1 MPVRPWL
8 TTSALNGPV
17 SAVSR
22 KADDGTPRSRSKPV
36 SSPRT
41 RPVTRFTPAALTRS
55 ASRAMSIELR
65 YGSPLPR
72 RYRFPFTTPS
82 GSGGTP
88 ASASVVKRASAP
100 SRRNAAADTY
110 SFSTDAGMRW
120 TPARLANS
128 SAPLSR
134 STTNAPEA
142 APAPAISRASARRVA
157 SGPAADA
164 AGATT
169 AARSRQKRTPS
180 RANAG
185 FTREDNGRLRRKSLI
200 ESTSLQRGWAT
211 S

>member
-1 MPVRPWL
+1 M
-8 TTSALNGPV
+8 
-17 SAVSR
+17 
-22 KADDGTPRSRSKPV
+22 
-36 SSPRT
+36 
-41 RPVTRFTPAALTRS
+41 TRFTPAALTWS

-88 ASASVVKRASAP
+88 ASASVLKRASAP

-157 SGPAADA
+157 SGPAAGRGRGDHGREEQAEEDA
-164 AGATT
+164 EPGQRGVHEGRQRATT
-169 AARSRQKRTPS
+169 AKVAYRV
-180 RANAG
+180 N
-185 FTREDNGRLRRKSLI
+185 
-200 ESTSLQRGWAT
+200 
-211 S
+211 

>member
-1 MPVRPWL
+1 M
-8 TTSALNGPV
+8 
-17 SAVSR
+17 
-22 KADDGTPRSRSKPV
+22 
-36 SSPRT
+36 
-41 RPVTRFTPAALTRS
+41 
-55 ASRAMSIELR
+55 
-65 YGSPLPR
+65 
-72 RYRFPFTTPS
+72 
-82 GSGGTP
+82 
-88 ASASVVKRASAP
+88 
-100 SRRNAAADTY
+100 Y

-180 RANAG
+180 ADRCGVHEGQTTGDYGESRLSSQLAFNADG
-185 FTREDNGRLRRKSLI
+185 QRRE
-200 ESTSLQRGWAT
+200 A
-211 S
+211 